1 MPEFLSYRVVPI
13 KPYPDKINGD
23 PFFWF
28 NGECVMLDLDN
39 PFYLVPAQTD

>member
-23 PFFWF
+23 LFFVLME
-28 NGECVMLDLDN
+28 N
-39 PFYLVPAQTD
+39 A